1 LIKSGIFIIFAY
13 LNRNGCDCI
22 TLLKDEA
29 YSRLLKMINDGKIKY
44 NETYSLNMIAS
55 ELNMSRTPVRD
66 AIQKLCDEN
75 QLDLLPSRGFRLHV
89 MTPKEILQL
98 YHFSMAIEGYCAI
111 HLAKQYLLNP
121 ENVYVKKLEQLFE
134 AMEKCDLDSVSFS
147 KFYQLD
153 NDFHYVLIA
162 SLEDEY
168 FNMLSQSKRGFYNH
182 PELHLTEESPNRQK
196 ILACHKHVLDAIH
209 NGDCIDAY
217 KAMLEHAD
225 FVYDNY
231 TNQIENYM

>member
-1 LIKSGIFIIFAY
+1 MIKLEILNLFTY
-13 LNRNGCDCI
+13 QNRNGCDHI

-29 YSRLLKMINDGKIKY
+29 YTRLQKMINDGKIKY
-44 NETYSLNMIAS
+44 NETYSLKKIAN

-111 HLAKQYLLNP
+111 HLAKQYRSNP
-121 ENVYVKKLEQLFE
+121 ENTYVKKLEQLFD

-147 KFYQLD
+147 QFYQLD
-153 NDFHYVLIA
+153 NDFHFVLIA

-168 FNMLSQSKRGFYNH
+168 FNMQSQSKRGFYNH
-182 PELHLTEESPNRQK
+182 PELHLTENSPNRKK
-196 ILACHKHVLDAIH
+196 ILAYHKHVLDAIH
-209 NGDCIDAY
+209 NGDCIGAY
-217 KAMLEHAD
+217 KAMLEHGD
-225 FVYDNY
+225 FVYENY
-231 TNQIENYM
+231 KNQIQNCT